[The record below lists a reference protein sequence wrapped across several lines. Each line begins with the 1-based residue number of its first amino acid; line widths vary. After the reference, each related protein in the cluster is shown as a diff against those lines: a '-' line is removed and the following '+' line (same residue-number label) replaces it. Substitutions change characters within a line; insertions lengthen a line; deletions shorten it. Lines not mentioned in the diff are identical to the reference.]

1 MTSREH
7 FIAKALKPHPL
18 PGKIVRVRTFLKHYY
33 LKGDAGM
40 NVQMMDGLLG
50 ASSNIKLAG
59 TPMSVYRQASA
70 EDDTEKMKRALGY
83 TGECTE
89 KAVKYQEK
97 LDEGMKAEA
106 KDEREKAELEQEAA
120 VEKRQEE
127 HKRGPADRLQGT
139 DLVQIS
145 EAAKDNKPA
154 EAAEPIDSEPV
165 IYTPAGEASAVPV
178 ETEANISF
186 TA

>member
-1 MTSREH
+1 
-7 FIAKALKPHPL
+7 
-18 PGKIVRVRTFLKHYY
+18 
-33 LKGDAGM
+33 M
-40 NVQMMDGLLG
+40 NVQMMEGLLG
-50 ASSNIKLAG
+50 ASSNIKLSG

-70 EDDTEKMKRALGY
+70 EGDAEKMKRALGY

-97 LDEGMKAEA
+97 LDKGMKAEA
-106 KDEREKAELEQEAA
+106 KAEKEKAKLEQEAA
-120 VEKRQEE
+120 IEKRREERKRAEEGTESGRTQE
-127 HKRGPADRLQGT
+127 T

-145 EAAKDNKPA
+145 EEAKAAALKNNQPA

-165 IYTPAGEASAVPV
+165 IYTPSGEVSPAPV
-178 ETEANISF
+178 ESEPTVSF

>member
-1 MTSREH
+1 
-7 FIAKALKPHPL
+7 
-18 PGKIVRVRTFLKHYY
+18 
-33 LKGDAGM
+33 M

-70 EDDTEKMKRALGY
+70 EGDTEKMKRALGY

-89 KAVKYQEK
+89 KAAKYQEK

-106 KDEREKAELEQEAA
+106 KAEKEKAKLEQEAA
-120 VEKRQEE
+120 IEKRQEE
-127 HKRGPADRLQGT
+127 QKRTEESGAADRLQGT

-145 EAAKDNKPA
+145 EAAKAALKDTKPA
-154 EAAEPIDSEPV
+154 ESAEPINVEPV
-165 IYTPAGEASAVPV
+165 IYTPTGEVSSVPA
-178 ETEANISF
+178 ETEPSASF
-186 TA
+186 SA

>member
-1 MTSREH
+1 
-7 FIAKALKPHPL
+7 
-18 PGKIVRVRTFLKHYY
+18 
-33 LKGDAGM
+33 M

-70 EDDTEKMKRALGY
+70 EGDTEKMKRALGY

-145 EAAKDNKPA
+145 EAAK
-154 EAAEPIDSEPV
+154 PIDSEPV

>member
-1 MTSREH
+1 
-7 FIAKALKPHPL
+7 
-18 PGKIVRVRTFLKHYY
+18 
-33 LKGDAGM
+33 M
-40 NVQMMDGLLG
+40 NIQMMEGLLG
-50 ASSNIKLAG
+50 ASSNIKLSG

-70 EDDTEKMKRALGY
+70 EGDTEKMKRALGY
-83 TGECTE
+83 TGECAE

-97 LDEGMKAEA
+97 LDKGMKAEA
-106 KDEREKAELEQEAA
+106 KAEREKAKLEQEAA
-120 VEKRQEE
+120 IEKRREE

-145 EAAKDNKPA
+145 EAAKDNKKNNKPA

-165 IYTPAGEASAVPV
+165 IYTPAGEVSAAPV
-178 ETEANISF
+178 ESEPTVSF